1 MLATIGLGRKIYMNI
16 KRDLPKIPKK
26 KKIDLKKFVSLAKK
40 VKESFEKEEKF
51 LEKKAARN
59 ENNNSAGFL
68 SNI

>member
-1 MLATIGLGRKIYMNI
+1 MNI
-16 KRDLPKIPKK
+16 TKDLPKIPIK

-40 VKESFEKEEKF
+40 VKMSFEKEEKY
-51 LEKKAARN
+51 LEKKSTRN